1 MATKATDLRAH
12 LNLRTPDALHLAA
25 AIVGIVG
32 GCDVFL
38 TNDRALERCTDIRV
52 TTLAPAP

>member
-12 LNLRTPDALHLAA
+12 LNLRTPDALHPAA
-25 AIVGIVG
+25 AIVG